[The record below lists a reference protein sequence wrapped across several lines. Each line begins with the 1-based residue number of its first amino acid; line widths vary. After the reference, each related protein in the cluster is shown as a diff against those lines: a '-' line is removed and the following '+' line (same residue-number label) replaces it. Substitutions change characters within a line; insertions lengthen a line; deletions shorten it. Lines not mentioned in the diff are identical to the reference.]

1 LAFVEV
7 TSIIGGHDAVEEF
20 LSCGLWP
27 LSEKF
32 HFKVEAKESPL
43 SKVFVLMPHVTPV
56 IGAQEPGAAFE
67 ARILNAVNLLV
78 GTIILWNTMSIESF
92 GMDDS
97 IAFLSWPWYA
107 LPALARTN
115 CAEAQVCSRS
125 SGSTVEEGF
134 EKMEGCQRII
144 LFWDSY
150 LHARTCFG

>member
-7 TSIIGGHDAVEEF
+7 TSIIGGHDAVEDF

-97 IAFLSWPWYA
+97 IAFLSWPW
-107 LPALARTN
+107 
-115 CAEAQVCSRS
+115 CSTS
-125 SGSTVEEGF
+125 PGPNQLCGSTSL
-134 EKMEGCQRII
+134 QPQ
-144 LFWDSY
+144 LW
-150 LHARTCFG
+150 L